1 MAILS
6 VHPLPSLPAVPPRAL
21 SVHLVPCNAQ
31 NVQISV
37 LRTLLTHSIAIQRGG
52 LCWGALKLD
61 RCCPTVGALTDCGWP
76 GLARHSWSFSS
87 LPAMVRGIGSCL
99 APGHGLLLSPFLSP
113 RSVSLSVSATRPIFP
128 QQPLPLLPVN
138 RSAPACCSPG
148 DQCKTD
154 LVSSLHTHGR
164 RGWAFHFAP
173 PPSFLWLFCRGPW
186 RESSAPSPTMYA
198 PPKFHLPCAPDDSRW
213 LG

>member
-1 MAILS
+1 ML
-6 VHPLPSLPAVPPRAL
+6 
-21 SVHLVPCNAQ
+21 
-31 NVQISV
+31 
-37 LRTLLTHSIAIQRGG
+37 GG
-52 LCWGALKLD
+52 GRPLKLD

-113 RSVSLSVSATRPIFP
+113 RSLSLSVSATRPIFP